1 MQTIIVKLEPGKLKN
16 PDLDLRYL
24 VPDRIEEI
32 SNGAIRDNGY
42 DYLDNQALGIW
53 LQAES
58 AEESYPVIVKLMQE
72 ELFLENN
79 LAQTAEV
86 YISEQDSDEIENCRK
101 VFPL

>member
-32 SNGAIRDNGY
+32 SNGAVRDNGY